1 MNKIIIMGR
10 LTRDPDIRYT
20 QGENQTAIARF
31 SLAVDRRW
39 KREGEPDADFFNCT
53 AFGRQAEFAEKYL
66 KKGTKI
72 AITGRVQNDNYTDR
86 NGQKVY
92 SIQIMVEE
100 MEFAES
106 KSKNAEAGQQDRSS
120 ERPSYEGDGFM
131 TIPEG
136 TEDELPF
143 S

>member
-1 MNKIIIMGR
+1 MNKAIMIGR

-31 SLAVDRRW
+31 SLAVDRRG

-53 AFGRQAEFAEKYL
+53 AFGRQAEFVEKYL

-92 SIQIMVEE
+92 SVQIIVEE
-100 MEFAES
+100 MEFAEG
-106 KSKNAEAGQQDRSS
+106 KRNAEAGQQDRSS

-131 TIPEG
+131 AIPEG

-143 S
+143 A